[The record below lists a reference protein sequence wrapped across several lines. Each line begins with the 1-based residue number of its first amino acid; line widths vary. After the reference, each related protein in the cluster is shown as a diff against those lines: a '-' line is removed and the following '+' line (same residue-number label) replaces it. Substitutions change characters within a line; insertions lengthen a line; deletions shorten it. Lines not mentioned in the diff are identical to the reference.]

1 MAAALASGTSA
12 REYARA
18 SDVTEGAARW
28 RLERVLEKTGARSQ
42 ADLVRLVL
50 GSLPGLT

>member
-12 REYARA
+12 REHARA